1 MDIEEQFRYYYF
13 FPKVFVNVVIR
24 SSSLIQTYVI
34 KFCAIFQT
42 VLEAN
47 EYTDGVWIGSN
58 SRNSPFA
65 GDSYSQWKFYDGS
78 DLSQC
83 YDKDCESGEGKSS
96 KS

>member
-1 MDIEEQFRYYYF
+1 MWKWISRNNSGNINFAKNLRKPLPF
-13 FPKVFVNVVIR
+13 FK
-24 SSSLIQTYVI
+24 TYVI
-34 KFCAIFQT
+34 RFCGIFQT

-58 SRNSPFA
+58 SGSSPFA

-83 YDKDCESGEGKSS
+83 HDKDCDSGEGKTS
-96 KS
+96 KG